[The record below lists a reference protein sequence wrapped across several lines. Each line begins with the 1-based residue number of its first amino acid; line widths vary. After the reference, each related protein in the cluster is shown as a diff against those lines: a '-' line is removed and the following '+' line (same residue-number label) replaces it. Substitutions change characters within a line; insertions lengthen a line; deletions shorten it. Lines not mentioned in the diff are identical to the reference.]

1 LVLDRVYAL
10 DVNRSLATFLW
21 GLFCACSWTW
31 CIGMYLPAIMMNRFG
46 WWGFIAFA
54 VPNVIGCAGFGYIV
68 KSRQRSEA
76 MIARHAAAMTWFS
89 IITVA
94 YHMFFVVWLF
104 TELSPAPGEMYWAP
118 AAMAVVV
125 LAIGGVLSF
134 LPNRDW
140 LWLSAIVYAISL
152 VTFWKLGIGSI
163 ESIEWHGEWETGKL
177 IWLTPTLFFGF
188 LLCPYLDLTFH
199 RVIQNSPSR
208 HAFGVFGFTF
218 AVMLLLT
225 CIVWFGGGSGRALPA
240 IALAHILAQTVFTAG
255 AHVREI
261 RLSPAIN
268 DRLVRWTA
276 VLAPLF
282 AAPLIY
288 IARELTDQLI
298 VGENIYLRFLV
309 FYGLAF
315 PAYVAVVMMA
325 QRSSLSRR
333 WAGFVGAVLLGLPLY
348 EFGFI
353 QGRTWLLPIALAIV
367 AIAVAMALVVDRRNL
382 HAS

>member
-1 LVLDRVYAL
+1 
-10 DVNRSLATFLW
+10 
-21 GLFCACSWTW
+21 
-31 CIGMYLPAIMMNRFG
+31 MYLPVIMINRFG

-54 VPNVIGCAGFGYIV
+54 VPNVIGCAAFGYII
-68 KSRQRSEA
+68 KNRHRSEA

-104 TELSPAPGEMYWAP
+104 TELSPAPVEMHWAP
-118 AAMAVVV
+118 PTIAAII
-125 LAIGGVLSF
+125 LAIGGVMSF

-163 ESIEWHGEWETGKL
+163 ESIEWRGEWEAGQL

-199 RVIQNSPSR
+199 RAIQHSPSR
-208 HAFGVFGFTF
+208 HAFGVFGLAF
-218 AVMLLLT
+218 AVMLVLT
-225 CIVWFGGGSGRALPA
+225 CVIWFGGEGGQALPA
-240 IALAHILAQTVFTAG
+240 IALPHILAQAVFTAG

-268 DRLVRWTA
+268 DRLVRWAA

-288 IARELTDQLI
+288 IVREVTDQLI

-309 FYGLAF
+309 FYGLVF
-315 PAYVAVVMMA
+315 PAFVAVVMFA
-325 QRSSLSRR
+325 QRNSLRRR
-333 WAGFVGAVLLGLPLY
+333 WAWFAVAILLGLPLY

-353 QGRTWLLPIALAIV
+353 QGRAWLLPAALGIV
-367 AIAVAMALVVDRRNL
+367 AIAAALALAGVRRGVRP
-382 HAS
+382 S